1 MLKLIARLMLWN
13 ALPNGKRAT
22 FFNLWA
28 GARRRERYQA
38 QLREDLSAVLDLV
51 ARGEIATEIAA
62 RFPLTEASEALA
74 FAEQGGHAGKV
85 VLLA

>member
-13 ALPNGKRAT
+13 ALPNGRSAT

-28 GARRRERYQA
+28 GVRRRERYQA
-38 QLREDLSAVLDLV
+38 RLREDLSAVLDLV
-51 ARGEIATEIAA
+51 ARGAIATEIAA
-62 RFPLTEASEALA
+62 RFPLAQASDALA
-74 FAEQGGHAGKV
+74 FAERGGHAGKV